1 MQVVRRGAPVKSV
14 GPERDVES
22 PSNRESSPRNTP
34 ARRHV
39 TLENSRESAMT
50 DDTSRK
56 PSKVE
61 GEGSY
66 SATRAYDAGVEKT
79 VKSGK
84 VEQKA
89 QEAKRA
95 TEGREGAELRKAE
108 AIGKRHSHGE
118 DPALNQKK

>member
-1 MQVVRRGAPVKSV
+1 
-14 GPERDVES
+14 
-22 PSNRESSPRNTP
+22 
-34 ARRHV
+34 
-39 TLENSRESAMT
+39 MT
-50 DDTSRK
+50 DDTGRK

-66 SATRAYDAGVEKT
+66 TAARAYDAGVEKT

-95 TEGREGAELRKAE
+95 TEGAEGAELRKAE
-108 AIGKRHSHGE
+108 AVGKRHSHGE
-118 DPALNQKK
+118 DPALNKKK

>member
-1 MQVVRRGAPVKSV
+1 M
-14 GPERDVES
+14 
-22 PSNRESSPRNTP
+22 
-34 ARRHV
+34 
-39 TLENSRESAMT
+39 M

-95 TEGREGAELRKAE
+95 VDGAEGVELRKAE
-108 AIGKRHSHGE
+108 AEGKRHSHGE
-118 DPALNQKK
+118 DPALSKKK